1 MSAEALEEAA
11 KKTKKN
17 AAEVSEKAE
26 HDAEQAK
33 VAYAETSEKIKES
46 KCENNPACDDAN
58 LKGFCCPTLDGQT
71 LNGTML
77 GCCGGRGR
85 RCPRQPCRPPRGA
98 PAGRPGALRR
108 HVPR

>member
-77 GCCGGRGR
+77 GCCGGG
-85 RCPRQPCRPPRGA
+85 GVA
-98 PAGRPGALRR
+98 PANLAALPEEPPLDGP
-108 HVPR
+108 VPSAATSL